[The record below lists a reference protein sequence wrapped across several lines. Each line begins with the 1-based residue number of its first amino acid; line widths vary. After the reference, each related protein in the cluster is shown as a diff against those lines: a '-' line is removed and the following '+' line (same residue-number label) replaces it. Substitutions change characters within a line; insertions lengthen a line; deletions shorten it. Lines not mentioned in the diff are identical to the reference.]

1 MAQRKWEI
9 RDWAGNLKF
18 NGKLFDS
25 VQEASDFLIE
35 SLDVSDELDDEAFAE
50 ELNEFDFWPVN

>member
-1 MAQRKWEI
+1 MTQRKWEI

-35 SLDVSDELDDEAFAE
+35 SLDLSDDLDDEAFAE
-50 ELNEFDFWPVN
+50 ELNEFDFWPVK